1 MLIRATLKPIQ
12 DKLTVLEERIAD
24 LEKRQAEL
32 EKILSDP
39 GVFADKNK
47 SPSFLNEYRE
57 VREKLKELIGR
68 WEFSQDELEAA
79 KRNLG
84 I

>member
-1 MLIRATLKPIQ
+1 MTM
-12 DKLTVLEERIAD
+12 LEERVSD
-24 LEKRQAEL
+24 LEKRQKEL

-39 GVFADKNK
+39 DIFADKNK
-47 SPSFLNEYRE
+47 SSLFLNEYRE

-68 WEFSQDELEAA
+68 WEFAQDQLESA
-79 KRNLG
+79 KKGLG